1 MKTLPS
7 GLAAH
12 YALGTTTLA
21 YGLKIVREDD
31 TVFGFTSASQ
41 DATISG
47 VFYESSQGL
56 NVSSLETTSGFT
68 VDNLELSTIDDGTLF
83 TKHEVLGGIW
93 RNAAFTLFR
102 YNFMNIADG
111 VEYLMVGNLGEVT
124 LRNGMA
130 TVEMR
135 GLQQFF
141 QQPVG
146 AVTTITCRAR
156 LGDTLCTKDLT
167 SFTHTG
173 TITSAPSVH
182 GFTASGLAQASD
194 YFGEGIVTFTSGAC
208 INMSVKIKSFASGA
222 VVLQLPLIT
231 SPAIGDTFS
240 IVAGCRKRY
249 VEDCTTK
256 FANSL
261 NFQGE
266 PHLPGL
272 DKVIATTGRRASS
285 SGGGS

>member
-21 YGLKIVREDD
+21 YGLKIERLDS
-31 TVFGFTSASQ
+31 TVFAFTSATY
-41 DATISG
+41 DAVIDG
-47 VFYESSQGL
+47 VTYESTQGL
-56 NVSSLETTSGFT
+56 NVSSIETASGFT

-83 TKHEVLGGIW
+83 TKTEVLGGIW

-102 YNFMNIADG
+102 YNFNNIADG
-111 VEYLMVGNLGEVT
+111 VEYLLTGNLGEVT

-135 GLQQFF
+135 GLQQYF

-156 LGDTLCTKDLT
+156 LGDSLCTKDLT

-173 TITSAPSVH
+173 TITSAPTLR

-194 YFGEGIVTFTSGAC
+194 YFAEGVVTFTSGAC
-208 INMSVKIKSFASGA
+208 INMSAKVKSFASG
-222 VVLQLPLIT
+222 VVVFQLPLIVA
-231 SPAIGDTFS
+231 PAIGDTFTA
-240 IVAGCRKRY
+240 VAGCRKRY
-249 VEDCTTK
+249 TEDCIGK
-256 FANSL
+256 FANGL

-272 DKVIATTGRRASS
+272 DKVIATVGRRATS